1 MTEEKVEL
9 TSVEFPLVKIQE
21 KQLRRKFYEV
31 KRLIMKYWIKD
42 GSRSVIGV
50 NRITAKIWKYFLWII
65 CLLFWK

>member
-31 KRLIMKYWIKD
+31 KRLIRKYWIKD
-42 GSRSVIGV
+42 GSTSEIGV